1 LVKIVP
7 VKGFSCVDR
16 RREERAWRV
25 ARKERES
32 ESLGP
37 GRRKTLREIWE
48 EGKEG

>member
-7 VKGFSCVDR
+7 VKGFSCVDWK
-16 RREERAWRV
+16 REDRAWRV
-25 ARKERES
+25 ARRERES
-32 ESLGP
+32 ESQGS